1 MRRLCIALALMTAL
15 WAGSAGEAAAQT
27 RADSAAVLLNAA
39 ERLRQQGDGAAA
51 RAVLELITRD
61 YADTPAAAQVEAMLA
76 AVRRMPAAERP
87 GRTELLIFGATYG
100 AWLGVAV
107 PIILNTD
114 DEAAFGVGL
123 LAGAPAGF
131 FTARAYTR
139 SRPLTEG
146 QARAITFGGTFGT
159 WQGFGWAEVLDVGDQ
174 EESSCPPETPC
185 FDDDSEADIRAR
197 AAAAVIGG
205 LTGIGVGAAIA
216 GKPITAGTSTA
227 VTHGGLWGTW
237 FGWGLSFLAGT
248 DGEDENLASA
258 LVGGDVGLIATGII
272 APRWQLSE
280 SRARL
285 ISIAGVIGG
294 LAGGGLALIVQPED
308 ERSAVAFPLIGS
320 ALGLGLGAHWTRG
333 HDTRA
338 EDRNDAGGGAVHGG
352 AVLNLDQGRWAL
364 DLPDPT
370 LRLERTG
377 RTAGTAVYVPLLQ
390 ARF

>member
-1 MRRLCIALALMTAL
+1 MRRLCIALALMAAL
-15 WAGSAGEAAAQT
+15 WAGNAGEAAAQT

-107 PIILNTD
+107 PIILNAD

-131 FTARAYTR
+131 FAARSYTR

-174 EESSCPPETPC
+174 DEFCAPETPC
-185 FDDDSEADIRAR
+185 FDVDSDSDIRAR
-197 AAAAVIGG
+197 TAAAVVGG

-237 FGWGLSFLAGT
+237 FGWALSFLAGT
-248 DGEDENLASA
+248 DETDGHVASA
-258 LVGGDVGLIATGII
+258 LIGGDVALITTGLM

-294 LAGGGLALIVQPED
+294 LAGGGLMLIVQPED

-333 HDTRA
+333 QDGRA
-338 EDRNDAGGGAVHGG
+338 ENRNDAGGGAL
-352 AVLNLDQGRWAL
+352 LNLDQGSWAL
-364 DLPDPT
+364 DLPEPS

-377 RTAGTAVYVPLLQ
+377 RTAGAAVYVPLLQ